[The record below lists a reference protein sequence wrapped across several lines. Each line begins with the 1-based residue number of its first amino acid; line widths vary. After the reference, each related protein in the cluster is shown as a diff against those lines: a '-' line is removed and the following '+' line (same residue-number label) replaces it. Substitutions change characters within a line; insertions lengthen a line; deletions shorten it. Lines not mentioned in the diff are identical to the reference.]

1 VTHALPKEVERR
13 ALARATRRAKLKG
26 YGLILIYV
34 VIMVVLFPRNEIGV
48 FGVACSLGGLV
59 VAVRHVKAAHILER
73 DGPRDQL
80 HDETRKLV
88 EEFEREALR
97 ASALETAAG
106 SVSVF
111 SDPARGG
118 LGVAEPIDGHLALT
132 TPAAPSNW
140 RPGP

>member
-1 VTHALPKEVERR
+1 MTPALPKDVERR

-26 YGLILIYV
+26 YTIILIYV
-34 VIMVVLFPRNEIGV
+34 VILVVLFPRNAIGV

-73 DGPRDQL
+73 DGPREQL
-80 HDETRKLV
+80 HAETHKLV
-88 EEFEREALR
+88 EEIESEALR

-111 SDPARGG
+111 RDPARGG
-118 LGVAEPIDGHLALT
+118 LAVAEPIDGHLALT
-132 TPAAPSNW
+132 APAAPSNR
-140 RPGP
+140 RPES